1 MRHDRDRRA
10 RHASRAAE
18 NARGDKYRVPG
29 TPQRPYRVT
38 GYPVT
43 PLVFAAVCVYL
54 IYSSVAYKP
63 LNAAISC
70 GIVLAGLP
78 LYWLSRR
85 FGKV

>member
-1 MRHDRDRRA
+1 MARCDVSGGWPSWAERPWDWFWRRPHGIP
-10 RHASRAAE
+10 RS
-18 NARGDKYRVPG
+18 
-29 TPQRPYRVT
+29 
-38 GYPVT
+38 VT
-43 PLVFAAVCVYL
+43 PLVFAAVCAYL

>member
-1 MRHDRDRRA
+1 M
-10 RHASRAAE
+10 S
-18 NARGDKYRVPG
+18 
-29 TPQRPYRVT
+29 
-38 GYPVT
+38 

-85 FGKV
+85 FGRETT